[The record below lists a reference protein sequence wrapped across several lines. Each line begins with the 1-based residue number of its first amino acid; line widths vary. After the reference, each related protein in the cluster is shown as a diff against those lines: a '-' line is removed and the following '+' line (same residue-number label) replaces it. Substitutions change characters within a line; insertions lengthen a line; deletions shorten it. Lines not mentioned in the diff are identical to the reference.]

1 MTKSE
6 FNLFIRQL
14 SELIVPLNH
23 IIYEIVIL
31 VLIFIFFKRT
41 NFITKDNQ
49 KFIYLFII
57 FVLIIDWYIW
67 KDHKKTLLFAVI
79 LFVYCTYFFQNQK
92 IIATFLNYVDIV
104 KDETNIM
111 TAENDAHQYKI
122 MVENSRKNKI
132 DNEITKLT
140 FYPPDMDPNYINK
153 LQYVN
158 TDKYKL
164 NELDGYF
171 ETKLPNELE
180 PDEFTKASLVELYE
194 SPQYKNIL
202 QSDIDKFLDNNGHN
216 NIHNNK
222 SDKTGSSTGQEFDN
236 IALFRDPKKVFLDS
250 NWYDRKEPYYND
262 HCYSSGETDE
272 FVKFG
277 YKLEKCT
284 NEQSK
289 LLDHTLTLINN
300 NNVNPIFKDFK
311 PEYK

>member
-1 MTKSE
+1 MAKSE
-6 FNLFIRQL
+6 FNLFIMQL

-41 NFITKDNQ
+41 NFITQDNQ

-57 FVLIIDWYIW
+57 FVLIVDWYVW
-67 KDHKKTLLFAVI
+67 KDYKKTLLFAVI

-92 IIATFLNYVDIV
+92 TIATFLNYVDIM

-111 TAENDAHQYKI
+111 TAENNAEKYRIVVDSA
-122 MVENSRKNKI
+122 RKDI
-132 DNEITKLT
+132 IENEITKLT

-153 LQYVN
+153 LEYVN

-171 ETKLPNELE
+171 ETNLQSKLE
-180 PDEFTKASLVELYE
+180 PDEFTKASLVELFE
-194 SPQYKNIL
+194 SPQYKYIL
-202 QSDIDKFLDNNGHN
+202 QSDIDKYLDNN
-216 NIHNNK
+216 INNK
-222 SDKTGSSTGQEFDN
+222 GDKTGGSTGQEFDN

-250 NWYDRKEPYYND
+250 NWYNRTEPYYND
-262 HCYSSGETDE
+262 HCYSSGEENE

-300 NNVNPIFKDFK
+300 NNVSPVLKDFR

>member
-1 MTKSE
+1 MAKSE

-14 SELIVPLNH
+14 SELIIPLNH

-31 VLIFIFFKRT
+31 ILIFIFFKNT
-41 NFITKDNQ
+41 NFITQVKQ

-67 KDHKKTLLFAVI
+67 KDFKKTLLFAVI
-79 LFVYCTYFFQNQK
+79 LFVYCNYFFQNQK
-92 IIATFLNYVDIV
+92 TIATFLNYVDIT
-104 KDETNIM
+104 KDETNIINK
-111 TAENDAHQYKI
+111 ENAAYKYNI
-122 MVENSRKNKI
+122 MVESDKKNMI
-132 DNEITKLT
+132 ENEITKLT
-140 FYPPDMDPNYINK
+140 YYPPDMDPNYINK
-153 LQYVN
+153 LQYIN
-158 TDKYKL
+158 TDKYKI
-164 NELDGYF
+164 NEIDGYF
-171 ETKLPNELE
+171 ETNLQSKLE

-194 SPQYKNIL
+194 SPQYKNIIN
-202 QSDIDKFLDNNGHN
+202 SDIDKYLDD
-216 NIHNNK
+216 NIHNVTNVNNVTNK
-222 SDKTGSSTGQEFDN
+222 KNSKEKEFEN
-236 IALFRDPKKVFLDS
+236 IALFRNPKKVFLDS
-250 NWYDRKEPYYND
+250 NWYNNQQQYYND

-300 NNVNPIFKDFK
+300 NNVSPIYKDFT